1 MSKKKKNT
9 SVLRISSV
17 ENTLRQMPHYNAYQG
32 GYGAHG
38 SKKYNRRKNKEQF
51 RKEMREML

>member
-1 MSKKKKNT
+1 MSKRKKNVVFSLT
-9 SVLRISSV
+9 AE

-38 SKKYNRRKNKEQF
+38 SRKYNRKKVKRDF
-51 RKEMREML
+51 RKMLETS